1 MRRAAGSIAARGAR
15 AASTASTTSTSSI
28 FRDSAANKTGL
39 AYALDGTMR
48 SGAHDMIVFGAG
60 ALAALASRRNA
71 LAFFQGHRH
80 VYSTM
85 EGHLDAAAQ
94 SHNDPTGALWRRV
107 RSLRRGEALER
118 DVAELGGSLAEAPSP
133 ATQRYVDQLDAAAA
147 SPLPLL
153 ISHFYVRY
161 FADLFGGS
169 MLGKPTRAAL
179 NTCSGVQ
186 FSGTPAFYVHD
197 AAVTTDRR
205 AYIEDLYRSV
215 NAAGEAAHLDA
226 AGTKALV
233 TEAEVAFALNA
244 ELYREAA
251 PAGTGLAG
259 LFGLAIVGGARVA
272 GGLAMQSISR
282 APV

>member
-1 MRRAAGSIAARGAR
+1 MHRAAGSIAARGAR

-48 SGAHDMIVFGAG
+48 SGAHDMKVFGAG

-80 VYSTM
+80 VYKVM
-85 EGHLDAAAQ
+85 ERHLDAAAQ

-107 RSLRRGEALER
+107 QRSLRRGEALER
-118 DVAELGGSLAEAPSP
+118 DVTELGGSLAEAPSP
-133 ATQRYVDQLDAAAA
+133 ATQRYVHQLDAAAA

-153 ISHFYVRY
+153 VSHFYVRY

-179 NTCSGVQ
+179 NTCSGVH

-205 AYIEDLYRSV
+205 AYIEDLYRAV
-215 NAAGEAAHLDA
+215 NVVGEAAHLDA

-233 TEAEVAFALNA
+233 TEAEIAFALNA

-272 GGLAMQSISR
+272 GGLALQSR
-282 APV
+282 A